1 MWGKGSQGRDRGGGR
16 NQIDGIDD
24 CDDDLDD
31 EHEDDGDGDDDCDDD
46 LDDEYDHDGN
56 DRMNLEAREMSH
68 VSQIGLKDKADLKQ
82 KSY

>member
-1 MWGKGSQGRDRGGGR
+1 MTMM
-16 NQIDGIDD
+16 NMN
-24 CDDDLDD
+24 
-31 EHEDDGDGDDDCDDD
+31 ED
-46 LDDEYDHDGN
+46 DGN

>member
-16 NQIDGIDD
+16 NQIDGGGDD
-24 CDDDLDD
+24 CV
-31 EHEDDGDGDDDCDDD
+31 DD
-46 LDDEYDHDGN
+46 LDDEYDSDGN

>member
-1 MWGKGSQGRDRGGGR
+1 MWGQGSQGRDRGGGR
-16 NQIDGIDD
+16 NQIDG
-24 CDDDLDD
+24 
-31 EHEDDGDGDDDCDDD
+31 GDDCDDD
-46 LDDEYDHDGN
+46 LDDEYDHDGD